1 MCDLN
6 LIEITWAK
14 LKRNV
19 HENATGDL
27 ILQKLL
33 QLAKDALAHVTE
45 EDCFF

>member
-6 LIEITWAK
+6 LIEIALAK

-27 ILQKLL
+27 SLQKLYNW
-33 QLAKDALAHVTE
+33 QKMHWHM
-45 EDCFF
+45 